1 MRESWRW
8 FGADDPVNLDDIRQA
23 EASDIVTAL
32 YHLPAGEIWPL
43 AEIRACK
50 NRIEYAA
57 DGRTQLRWSVVES
70 VPVHEDIKRGVP
82 GCEKYITA
90 FVATMKNLAACNI
103 KTICYNFM
111 PVIDWTR
118 TDLDFR
124 LPTGASAL
132 RFDQVLFAAFDLFIL
147 NRKGAARDY
156 TDAERKQAKDAFSGL
171 SDAEKKHL
179 SRNITAGLPGRM
191 TDAYDLEEFR
201 EALAK
206 YDGID
211 KDILWGNLVNFLAAV
226 LPEAEKLGVKLAI
239 HPDDPPRELLGL
251 PRIIC
256 TPEDLEKL
264 FARLPSPANGMTLC
278 VGTYGSHPHNDLLQM
293 AKQFAARIYF
303 AHLRGVK
310 KDPDNPRS
318 FYEASH
324 LDSDVDMVGIIRH
337 LLHEE
342 ARRVESNKGAVCDI
356 PIRPDH
362 GHRMLDDLNRSVN
375 PGYSAIGRLKGLA
388 EIRGVIRALQ
398 SRE

>member
-1 MRESWRW
+1 M
-8 FGADDPVNLDDIRQA
+8 DDPVSLDDIRQA
-23 EASDIVTAL
+23 GASDIVSAL
-32 YHLPAGEIWPL
+32 YHIPTGEIWPL
-43 AEIRACK
+43 DEIRACK
-50 NRIEYAA
+50 GRI
-57 DGRTQLRWSVVES
+57 DDVSNGCSRLRWSVVES
-70 VPVHEDIKRGVP
+70 VPIHEDIKRGVP
-82 GCEKYITA
+82 GCEKYIAA
-90 FVATMKNLAACNI
+90 FIETMKNLALCNI

-118 TDLDFR
+118 TELDFR
-124 LPTGASAL
+124 LPTGASTL
-132 RFDQVLFAAFDLFIL
+132 RFDYVLFAAFDLFIL
-147 NRKGAARDY
+147 K
-156 TDAERKQAKDAFSGL
+156 RKQAEYDYTAAEREQAECAFNSL
-171 SDAEKKHL
+171 SDAEKERL
-179 SRNITAGLPGRM
+179 SGNITAGLPGRM
-191 TDAYDLEEFR
+191 TDAYDLKEFSQ
-201 EALAK
+201 ALSQ

-256 TPEDLEKL
+256 TPDDLEKL
-264 FARLPSPANGMTLC
+264 FTRLPSPANGMTLC
-278 VGTYGSHPHNDLLQM
+278 VGTYGSHPDNDLLQI

-303 AHLRGVK
+303 SHLRGVK
-310 KDPDNPRS
+310 KDPDNPWS

-324 LDSDVDMVGIIRH
+324 LDSDVDMVSIIRH

-342 ARRVESNKGAVCDI
+342 ARRVENKEGELCDI

-362 GHRMLDDLNRSVN
+362 GHRMLDDLKKPVN

-388 EIRGVIRALQ
+388 EIRGVIHALQ